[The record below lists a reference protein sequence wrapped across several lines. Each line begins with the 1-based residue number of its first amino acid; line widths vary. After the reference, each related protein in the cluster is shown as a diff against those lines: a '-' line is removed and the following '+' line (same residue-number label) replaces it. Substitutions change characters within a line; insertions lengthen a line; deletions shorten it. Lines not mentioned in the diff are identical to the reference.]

1 MSKAHCLP
9 IHVIGDA
16 DAPQLSADIGQQ
28 LRDIFRITQET
39 LVKPGALKAAEHFW
53 RPFYIKAVVSVGT
66 NNHFFYSSV
75 YWVSGIF
82 SLSSALCFW
91 LLDPSWNIWTRT
103 FAILVVSL
111 VISVLMYCFLM
122 EGLKLLNKR
131 FPIPANKLNNCQND
145 LEYCTGAYI

>member
-66 NNHFFYSSV
+66 NNHFFL
-75 YWVSGIF
+75 F
-82 SLSSALCFW
+82 KC
-91 LLDPSWNIWTRT
+91 LLGFRNIQL
-103 FAILVVSL
+103 ILRVVLLAFRS
-111 VISVLMYCFLM
+111 FM
-122 EGLKLLNKR
+122 EHLDTN
-131 FPIPANKLNNCQND
+131 FCN
-145 LEYCTGAYI
+145 TGRIACH